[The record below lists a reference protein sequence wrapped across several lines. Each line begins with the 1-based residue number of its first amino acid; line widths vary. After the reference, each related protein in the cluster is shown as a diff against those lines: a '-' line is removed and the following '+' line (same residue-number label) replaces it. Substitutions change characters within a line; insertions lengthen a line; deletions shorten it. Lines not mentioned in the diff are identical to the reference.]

1 MLLLLLIPIASATS
15 LHARGRA
22 NLNAKQNISV
32 SQVAL
37 SYLNSSELNLLLE
50 TSLLV
55 AALHG
60 SRIGGQLSSEADVRT
75 NRQGSYIYY

>member
-1 MLLLLLIPIASATS
+1 MLLLLLIPIVRATS
-15 LHARGRA
+15 LDARGQA
-22 NLNAKQNISV
+22 TLNTTQNISI

-37 SYLNSSELNLLLE
+37 SCLSSSELNLLLE

>member
-1 MLLLLLIPIASATS
+1 MLLLLLIPIVSATS
-15 LHARGRA
+15 LHARDQA
-22 NLNAKQNISV
+22 TLNTTQNISI

-37 SYLNSSELNLLLE
+37 SCLSSSELNLLLE

-60 SRIGGQLSSEADVRT
+60 SRIGGQLSREADVRT